1 MAGNITEGLAARGW
15 DVTLFATRDSVTEAH
30 LHAVIDQGYE
40 EDSSVDP
47 KVAEYLHISEAFE
60 HAAEFDLIH
69 SHYDFMALTYSR
81 LVKTPVLTTIHGFSS
96 PKIMPVYQ
104 KYRDGYFVSISDSDR
119 APGLNYLATVYNGI
133 DLSLYPFQES
143 PGEEL
148 IFLGRIH
155 PDKGVHLAIA
165 VARLSGL
172 PLLIAG
178 IIQDKEYFKKQV
190 EPYLDDR
197 EIRYIGPVDVAGK
210 NELFSRARALLHLN
224 TIPERFG
231 LVLAEANAAGVPVIA
246 MDLGSC
252 REVIED
258 GKTGFL
264 VNGVNEAV
272 EALKSVHKIDRAACR
287 RRVQQ
292 CFSIDTMVEAYERVY
307 CTIFDLEA
315 KGGHERH
322 RQTIRPES
330 DPHQSADPL
339 SGGNGSQRGGREAA
353 GQIHHAVPFPSA
365 DRKIHP
371 WFGAQS
377 RRIPLHCRSSAFSG
391 SRARRSFCGL

>member
-1 MAGNITEGLAARGW
+1 MSNKRVAVLSPVAWRTPPRQYGAWETVAGNIAEGLAARGW
-15 DVTLFATRDSVTEAH
+15 DVTLFATKDSVTRAH

-40 EDSSVDP
+40 EDCHADP

-60 HAAEFDLIH
+60 HAREFDLIH

-96 PKIMPVYQ
+96 PKIMPVYR
-104 KYRDGYFVSISDSDR
+104 KYREGYFVSISDSDR

-133 DLSLYPFQES
+133 DLLLYPFQES
-143 PGEEL
+143 PGEGL

-231 LVLAEANAAGVPVIA
+231 LVLAEANAAGVPAIA

-252 REVIED
+252 RSMV
-258 GKTGFL
+258 
-264 VNGVNEAV
+264 
-272 EALKSVHKIDRAACR
+272 RAWLP
-287 RRVQQ
+287 
-292 CFSIDTMVEAYERVY
+292 D
-307 CTIFDLEA
+307 
-315 KGGHERH
+315 
-322 RQTIRPES
+322 
-330 DPHQSADPL
+330 
-339 SGGNGSQRGGREAA
+339 
-353 GQIHHAVPFPSA
+353 
-365 DRKIHP
+365 
-371 WFGAQS
+371 
-377 RRIPLHCRSSAFSG
+377 
-391 SRARRSFCGL
+391 